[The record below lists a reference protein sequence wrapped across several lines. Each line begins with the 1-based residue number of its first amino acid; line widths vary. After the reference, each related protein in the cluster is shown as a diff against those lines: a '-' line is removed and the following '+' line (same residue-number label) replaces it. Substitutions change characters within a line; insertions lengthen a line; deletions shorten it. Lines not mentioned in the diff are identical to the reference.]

1 MSSNSEWLGNLLREW
16 SRRDHL
22 QRREWL
28 IETYAAT
35 RHGEPELGYLG
46 RTWVTRGTS
55 YWARRLALTL
65 AYFLLAFFIGT
76 MFLGLG
82 PYLLFSR
89 DYGFN
94 THIPL
99 ITKAA
104 LLVVWYAP
112 AAVAYLMMYR
122 SLVLY
127 GYRRDRLLDGPAPTG
142 FLAGRL
148 LMPLALPFLS
158 IIGGL
163 VLAMFTATLRTQFPG
178 ESAAR
183 AARQLYEDQQR
194 SRASARRAPAKKRQR
209 RP

>member
-28 IETYAAT
+28 IQTYAAT
-35 RHGEPELGYLG
+35 KHGEPEIGYLG
-46 RTWVTRGTS
+46 RTWVTRSAS
-55 YWARRLALTL
+55 YWVRRLALTF
-65 AYFLLAFFIGT
+65 AYFLLACFIGS

-89 DYGFN
+89 GYSFN
-94 THIPL
+94 AHIPL
-99 ITKAA
+99 IAKIA
-104 LLVVWYAP
+104 LLVVWFAP
-112 AAVAYLMMYR
+112 AAAAYLMMYR

-127 GYRRDRLLDGPAPTG
+127 GYRKDRLLDEPAPTG

-148 LMPLALPFLS
+148 LPLLAVPFLS
-158 IIGGL
+158 IAGGL
-163 VLAMFTATLRTQFPG
+163 VVAMFTATLRAQFPG

-183 AARQLYEDQQR
+183 AARRLYADEQR
-194 SRASARRAPAKKRQR
+194 SRAAGRRTPSKKRR
-209 RP
+209 SGR